1 MKTANSLLFKVGTG
15 DNCKGLFTDVPLFT
29 TVKALALLWQCILPT
44 NRLLKLPQ
52 LGSLRVFCCWICRL
66 GGGPARLYSPT
77 WGGLEGLP
85 HFYQTL
91 LLKQSMQGNDY
102 RNDGIEDVKLTGQNY
117 QLLEQTMDLPYE
129 FELGK
134 QLQS

>member
-1 MKTANSLLFKVGTG
+1 MLTH
-15 DNCKGLFTDVPLFT
+15 
-29 TVKALALLWQCILPT
+29 
-44 NRLLKLPQ
+44 
-52 LGSLRVFCCWICRL
+52 LGWPHER
-66 GGGPARLYSPT
+66 
-77 WGGLEGLP
+77 LP

-102 RNDGIEDVKLTGQNY
+102 RNDGIEDVKLTGQNF